1 MDLISND
8 SVIALIPVIMLLSL
22 LTAGFKPVLI
32 AVSLYLLWQVSP
44 LAFAVLGALTVLNLA
59 AAVIQPRL
67 HGKGRKYL
75 WIGSA
80 ALNAE
85 LLIVFCVTASGL
97 LGTRDP
103 MPFGVSYFVFKAI
116 ALQTDIYREKYQKPR
131 IDEMLL
137 YLLCFTQITCGPLS
151 RPEHFAHR
159 ADITLSRFSAGLMR
173 FMTGVSKKVLLADNL
188 AIVRRNAMLSGSSTA
203 LTWLCTVCYSLQLYY
218 DFSGYS
224 DIAVGLTQMLGYDC
238 PENFDHPYM
247 TASVSEF
254 WRRWHMTLGAWFRDY
269 VYIPMGGS
277 RVTKPRLI
285 LNLFAVWLLTG
296 LWHGFNLHFLIWAGG
311 YFLLIVFEKLSG
323 FPKKLKSK
331 AAKLLYRIA
340 VLFFINFQWVW
351 FSAEDSSAAL
361 TTLRGML
368 TLHGSHM
375 AAVHLRYILTHDLL
389 LLAAAV
395 LFCFPVVP
403 RLRALAEG
411 KPKLLTVFRV
421 GGAVLVFVMF
431 AAAMGFAASR
441 ASNPFAYANF

>member
-1 MDLISND
+1 
-8 SVIALIPVIMLLSL
+8 
-22 LTAGFKPVLI
+22 
-32 AVSLYLLWQVSP
+32 
-44 LAFAVLGALTVLNLA
+44 
-59 AAVIQPRL
+59 
-67 HGKGRKYL
+67 
-75 WIGSA
+75 
-80 ALNAE
+80 
-85 LLIVFCVTASGL
+85 
-97 LGTRDP
+97 
-103 MPFGVSYFVFKAI
+103 
-116 ALQTDIYREKYQKPR
+116 
-131 IDEMLL
+131 
-137 YLLCFTQITCGPLS
+137 
-151 RPEHFAHR
+151 
-159 ADITLSRFSAGLMR
+159 
-173 FMTGVSKKVLLADNL
+173 
-188 AIVRRNAMLSGSSTA
+188 
-203 LTWLCTVCYSLQLYY
+203 
-218 DFSGYS
+218 
-224 DIAVGLTQMLGYDC
+224 MLGYDC

-368 TLHGSHM
+368 TLHGSHT

-421 GGAVLVFVMF
+421 GGASELRQSALCLLSARNCGLQLPESQLPGREEDPALRRFLFVFVHPVLF
-431 AAAMGFAASR
+431 AGRFADRRGDPARSRDDTPRICAAGGLRRRCLSLCAVYDRCA
-441 ASNPFAYANF
+441 